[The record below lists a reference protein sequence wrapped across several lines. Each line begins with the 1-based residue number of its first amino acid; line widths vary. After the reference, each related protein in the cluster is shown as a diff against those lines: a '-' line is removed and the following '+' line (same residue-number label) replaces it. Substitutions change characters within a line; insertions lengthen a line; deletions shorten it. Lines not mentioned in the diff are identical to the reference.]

1 MKKITEEK
9 KKRLIMVLCGILVF
23 VLVFLLAFGLFRGKD
38 SKDKTTEND
47 THANTSE
54 DVIKDQE
61 VEGLRF
67 SNTSLIMENGG
78 SKLTTEVKNLTGEDI
93 DLQSFDILVKDKD
106 GKEMVTLLGYVGE
119 VIKADETRIIT
130 SETDVDLTKAAAIE
144 YVINY

>member
-1 MKKITEEK
+1 MKKLTEEK

-38 SKDKTTEND
+38 SKDETPDND
-47 THANTSE
+47 AHANTSE

>member
-47 THANTSE
+47 THANTSG

-61 VEGLRF
+61 AEGLRF

>member
-9 KKRLIMVLCGILVF
+9 KKRVIMVLCGILVF

>member
-1 MKKITEEK
+1 MKNITEEK
-9 KKRLIMVLCGILVF
+9 KKRLIVVLSGILVF
-23 VLVFLLAFGLFRGKD
+23 ALVFFLAFGLFSGND
-38 SKDKTTEND
+38 SKDKTTENG
-47 THANTSE
+47 TYANTSE

-67 SNTSLIMENGG
+67 SNTSLIMENGR

-144 YVINY
+144 YVIKY

>member
-1 MKKITEEK
+1 MKKLTEEK

-38 SKDKTTEND
+38 SKDETPDND

>member
-9 KKRLIMVLCGILVF
+9 KKRLIVVLSGILVF
-23 VLVFLLAFGLFRGKD
+23 ALVFFLAFGLFSGND
-38 SKDKTTEND
+38 SKDKTTENG
-47 THANTSE
+47 TYANTSE

-67 SNTSLIMENGG
+67 SNTSLIMENGR

-144 YVINY
+144 YVIKY

>member
-9 KKRLIMVLCGILVF
+9 KKILIMVLCGILVF

>member
-9 KKRLIMVLCGILVF
+9 KKRLIVVLCGILLF
-23 VLVFLLAFGLFRGKD
+23 ALVFFLAFGLFSGND
-38 SKDKTTEND
+38 SKDKTTENG
-47 THANTSE
+47 TYANTSE

-67 SNTSLIMENGG
+67 SNTSLIMENGR

-144 YVINY
+144 YLIKY